1 MDRVSFG
8 RLVAALRKEQFNYQS
23 GRSWSQQ
30 KLADRTGLTQR
41 IVSKIEA
48 GKQRGIDG
56 VTLVALANAFGL
68 TSLERSEFFAMA
80 SEIGDG
86 QIARSE
92 QSDEEVFAQMW
103 ASLSNLHAP
112 AMLVDS
118 YGDVLGVNR
127 SLTAFHNL
135 RAIDLQARTNT
146 DAGVNILSML
156 LAHAG
161 LRQALGN
168 GWRRTALACMRQWR
182 VTTLRHRLTHRYER
196 LFESLA
202 TLPDFRTLWVAGYDS
217 EEASYEGV
225 HLRSSTYRHAAH
237 GLVSYSVFTSI
248 GLCTCGELYLSV
260 FVPQDFATATLFQEV
275 GSQNKGPLPLMPW
288 PHGFSRQQG

>member
-1 MDRVSFG
+1 VDRETFG
-8 RLVAALRKEQFNYQS
+8 RLVAALRKEQFDYQK

-30 KLADRTGLTQR
+30 ELADRTGLTQR
-41 IVSKIEA
+41 IVSKIEV
-48 GKQRGIDG
+48 GKQAKIDG
-56 VTLVALANAFGL
+56 VILGGLADAFCL

-86 QIARSE
+86 QIVRSDL
-92 QSDEEVFAQMW
+92 SDEEVFAQMW

-118 YGDVLGVNR
+118 FGDVLGVNR

-135 RAIDLQARTNT
+135 RAVELQARTNT

-156 LAHAG
+156 LADAG
-161 LRQALGN
+161 LRQVLGN
-168 GWRRTALACMRQWR
+168 GWRRVALGCMRQWR
-182 VTTLRHRLTHRYER
+182 VTTLRHRHNHRFEG
-196 LFESLA
+196 LFESLSV
-202 TLPDFRTLWVAGYDS
+202 LPAFRTLWIARGDS
-217 EEASYEGV
+217 EEVFFDSV

-248 GLCTCGELYLSV
+248 GLCSCGEFYLSV
-260 FVPQDFATATLFQEV
+260 FVPQDSATATLFQEL

-288 PHGFSRQQG
+288 PTGFERH